1 MHELSLAQSVVEMVD
16 GLSKKEGFKKV
27 HRIRLGVGA
36 MSGVMKE
43 SLEFCFSLL
52 VQGTILEGATLEMT
66 DIPLKIHC
74 RACGAECQVI
84 PDDIRCTDCGSGSVE
99 VKEGRDFKVIDL
111 DVETANEE

>member
-16 GLSKKEGFKKV
+16 ELAKKEGFKKV
-27 HRIRLGVGA
+27 HRLRLGVGA
-36 MSGVMKE
+36 MSGVVKE

-52 VQGTILEGATLEMT
+52 IQGTILEGTALEMI
-66 DIPLKIHC
+66 DIPLKIRC
-74 RACGAECQVI
+74 RACKAECQVN

-111 DVETANEE
+111 DVDGMS